1 MRFGKNAQRSDGN
14 MNPFER
20 YKKKRNAVILR
31 NIKRKVNQEKKN
43 PPRRIYTTETITV
56 NQSWIMP
63 WPEEKMNQFP
73 NQNKYIRTSCVFP
86 RKTTN
91 FAL

>member
-31 NIKRKVNQEKKN
+31 NIKRKVNQEKKEPSKEN
-43 PPRRIYTTETITV
+43 LHDRNDYS
-56 NQSWIMP
+56 QSIMD
-63 WPEEKMNQFP
+63 N
-73 NQNKYIRTSCVFP
+73 
-86 RKTTN
+86 
-91 FAL
+91 ALA